1 MHLNIQTA
9 VHHCIYVNY
18 KVPEP
23 PDTTTTLKSLSLWC
37 VWNTARCLF
46 IYHDSDWSN
55 RIAYCFTFFFTF
67 RLLTA
72 GLVNLVQFAVQLI
85 LSVNDDLLLLLL
97 LHLLVEYAP
106 LELLESLH
114 LVVPLRKLLDRVLVL
129 LLKESLQI
137 VTRKLRALQLVDLR
151 LWQIDDL
158 SRESIAKDLVVH
170 IVRSII
176 IVVRRKCVKL
186 LFSNREN
193 VTLRDVVFDP
203 EVPIIEYAAIIEG
216 ELFRE

>member
-1 MHLNIQTA
+1 M
-9 VHHCIYVNY
+9 
-18 KVPEP
+18 
-23 PDTTTTLKSLSLWC
+23 
-37 VWNTARCLF
+37 
-46 IYHDSDWSN
+46 
-55 RIAYCFTFFFTF
+55 
-67 RLLTA
+67 
-72 GLVNLVQFAVQLI
+72 QLI
-85 LSVNDDLLLLLL
+85 LSVNDDPLLLLL

-106 LELLESLH
+106 LELLEPLH

-129 LLKESLQI
+129 LLQEGLQI
-137 VTRKLRALQLVDLR
+137 VTRKLRTLQLVDLR
-151 LWQIDDL
+151 LRQIDNL

-186 LFSNREN
+186 LFSNREY